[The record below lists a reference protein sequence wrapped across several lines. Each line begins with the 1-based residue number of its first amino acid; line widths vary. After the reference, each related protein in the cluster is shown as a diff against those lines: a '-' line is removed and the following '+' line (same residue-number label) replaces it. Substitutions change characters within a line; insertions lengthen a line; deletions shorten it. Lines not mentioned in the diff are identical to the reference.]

1 MRLFVVKKER
11 NCMSEHK
18 ILSHSEFQK
27 LQHYKPYAVN
37 HSEQQKTKLILF
49 NPIKAAYGDKFYRLK
64 KGTQQS
70 IEMLCWFSAEKG
82 FCFASDDYFAKRFNV
97 TGKTIR
103 NIFKQLRDY
112 GLVYTVYRRSST
124 QNGLGTPVHLFVK
137 HPYFKQWTELLQL
150 ADFQPDFQPEN
161 TEIPCES
168 KADKPGKDS
177 TKYLSFNKK
186 ILKTLR
192 KNIRLDET
200 FTPKNVPK
208 RFVEAVIPF
217 VSEAK
222 EIYLLWK
229 KALMT
234 YRQSN
239 LADPIEFYVDITIDA
254 FKQTVFAYKQRI
266 IKKDFNGYFYG
277 TLMNMFTYQKRK
289 ESLNNHPYFYN
300 WLEDKTIE
308 QENNAENGQLEI
320 ETLRVNDELLL
331 STPITAS
338 CTM

>member
-1 MRLFVVKKER
+1 
-11 NCMSEHK
+11 MSGYK
-18 ILSHSEFQK
+18 ILSHNEFQK
-27 LQHYKPYAVN
+27 LQYQKPYAVN
-37 HSEQQKTKLILF
+37 HAQQQEIKLTLL
-49 NPIKAAYGDKFYRLK
+49 NPIIAAYGDKFYRLK

-70 IEMLCWFSAEKG
+70 IEMICWFSAEKG

-97 TGKTIR
+97 TDKTIR

-124 QNGLGTPVHLFVK
+124 QNGLGAPIHLFIK

-150 ADFQPDFQPEN
+150 TDFQPNFQPEN
-161 TEIPCES
+161 TKIPYKS
-168 KADKPGKDS
+168 KDDKLEKDS

-186 ILKTLR
+186 ILKILR
-192 KNIRLDET
+192 KNTRLDET

-208 RFVEAVIPF
+208 RFIEAVIPF
-217 VSEAK
+217 ISEAK
-222 EIYLLWK
+222 EIYKLWK

-234 YRQSN
+234 YEQSN

-254 FKQTVFAYKQRI
+254 FKQTVFAHKQKK

-289 ESLNNHPYFYN
+289 ESLISHPYFYN
-300 WLEDKTIE
+300 WLENKEIE
-308 QENNAENGQLEI
+308 AIKQEDSAENWQLEVAALVAK
-320 ETLRVNDELLL
+320 EELLY
-331 STPITAS
+331 PFKKEEIPY
-338 CTM
+338 